1 MALSLALTT
10 NDERIYVVPSG
21 SRQVMHAI
29 YIANTTAAT
38 RRVRLHH
45 CTQGRPSGT
54 DNALLY
60 DVAIAP
66 NGTLIDST
74 RFPLYEGD
82 VIRGKADAVGLTITV
97 HAVPA

>member
-1 MALSLALTT
+1 MTIQKALRSI
-10 NDERIYVVPSG
+10 DDRIYAIPSKKRFVV
-21 SRQVMHAI
+21 HAI

-45 CTQGRPSGT
+45 CTQGRTSGT
-54 DNALLY
+54 DNAILY

-74 RFPLYEGD
+74 RFPMYEGD
-82 VIRGKADAVGLTITV
+82 VIRGKADATGVTITF
-97 HAVPA
+97 HGVPA

>member
-1 MALSLALTT
+1 
-10 NDERIYVVPSG
+10 
-21 SRQVMHAI
+21 MHAI
-29 YIANTTAAT
+29 YIANTTSAT

-45 CTQGRPSGT
+45 CTQGRTSGT
-54 DNALLY
+54 DNAILY

>member
-10 NDERIYVVPSG
+10 NDERLYVVPSG

-38 RRVRLHH
+38 RRVRIHH

-54 DNALLY
+54 GNAIFY

-82 VIRGKADAVGLTITV
+82 AMRGKADAAGVTITF